1 MNLKKF
7 GLTLLSAATLAAC
20 GSVTQTSN
28 SSSSAGSEDSD
39 TINIG
44 GDFGL
49 TGSASAYGSYIND
62 GATLAFNELNESGGI
77 DGKQINY
84 IATDNKSNVQESANE
99 ATRLLAEENLSVLL
113 ASDIAASTEAAI
125 QPAENAQV
133 PMIIP
138 SATVDDLTLD
148 SQGNVFEYVFQI
160 AFQISNQTE
169 ALGRFADEKGWST
182 AAVLQ
187 DNSSDYGQ
195 NLASQFEEDYSGD
208 VVIKE
213 SFLSGDTDFSSIL
226 NNVKAKN
233 PDVLFIAG
241 YYPEGGAIV
250 KQARE
255 MGINAA
261 ILGPNGL
268 GNDEF
273 INLAGAENV
282 TDFYYATIFVTG
294 EYGSDAATEFAEKY
308 RAEFDTEPDLFSAG
322 GYDAARLAA
331 DAIDRAG
338 STDPQAIR
346 DALEETQDFEGVTG
360 NISFDEDHN
369 PVMDS
374 FVVGYTEGEISTV
387 EAVTAE

>member
-62 GATLAFNELNESGGI
+62 GATLAFNELNGSGGI

-148 SQGNVFEYVFQI
+148 SKGNVFEYVFQI

-226 NNVKAKN
+226 NNVKAQD

-255 MGINAA
+255 MGIDAA

-294 EYGSDAATEFAEKY
+294 EYGSDTANEFAEKY

-322 GYDAARLAA
+322 GYDAASLAA

-374 FVVGYTEGEISTV
+374 FVVGYTEGEISSV
-387 EAVTAE
+387 EAVAAE

>member
-1 MNLKKF
+1 
-7 GLTLLSAATLAAC
+7 
-20 GSVTQTSN
+20 QTSN

-44 GDFGL
+44 GNFGL

-84 IATDNKSNVQESANE
+84 IATDNKPNVQESANE

-226 NNVKAKN
+226 NNVKAQD

-255 MGINAA
+255 MGIDAA

-294 EYGSDAATEFAEKY
+294 EYGSDAANEFAEKY

-374 FVVGYTEGEISTV
+374 FVVGYTEGEISSV

>member
-195 NLASQFEEDYSGD
+195 NLASQFEEDYSGN

-294 EYGSDAATEFAEKY
+294 EYGSDAANEFAEKY

>member
-20 GSVTQTSN
+20 GSVTQTAN

-39 TINIG
+39 AINIG

-62 GATLAFNELNESGGI
+62 GAMLAFNEINEAGGI

-99 ATRLLAEENLSVLL
+99 ATRLLADENLSVLL

-148 SQGNVFEYVFQI
+148 SQGNVFDYVFQI

-169 ALGRFADEKGWST
+169 ALGRFADEKGWNT

-195 NLASQFEEDYSGD
+195 NLSSQFEEDYSGD

-226 NNVKAKN
+226 NNVKAQD

-241 YYPEGGAIV
+241 YYPEGGVIV

-255 MGINAA
+255 MGIEAA

-273 INLAGAENV
+273 INLAGAKNV

-294 EYGSDAATEFAEKY
+294 EYGSDAANEFAEKY
-308 RAEFDTEPDLFSAG
+308 RAAYDTEPDLFSAG

-374 FVVGYTEGEISTV
+374 FVVGYTEGEISSV

>member
-1 MNLKKF
+1 MNFKKF

-28 SSSSAGSEDSD
+28 GSSSASAEDSD

-49 TGSASAYGSYIND
+49 TGSASAYGSYIHD
-62 GATLAFNELNESGGI
+62 GATLAFNEINEAGGI
-77 DGKQINY
+77 DGKEINY
-84 IATDNKSNVQESANE
+84 IATDNKSNVQEAANE

-125 QPAENAQV
+125 QPAQDAQV

-148 SQGNVFEYVFQI
+148 SQGNVFDYVFQI

-195 NLASQFEEDYSGD
+195 NLASQFEEDYSGE

-226 NNVKAKN
+226 NNVKAQD

-255 MGINAA
+255 MGIDAA

-294 EYGSDAATEFAEKY
+294 EYGSDAANEFAEKY

-338 STDPQAIR
+338 STDPEAIR

-374 FVVGYTEGEISTV
+374 FVVGYSEGEISSV
-387 EAVTAE
+387 EAVEAE

>member
-7 GLTLLSAATLAAC
+7 GLTLLSVATLAAC

-195 NLASQFEEDYSGD
+195 NLASQFEEDYSGN

-294 EYGSDAATEFAEKY
+294 EYGSDAANEFAEKY

-374 FVVGYTEGEISTV
+374 FVVGYTEGEISSV

>member
-7 GLTLLSAATLAAC
+7 GLILLSAATLAAC

-226 NNVKAKN
+226 NNVKAQD

-255 MGINAA
+255 MGIDAA

-294 EYGSDAATEFAEKY
+294 EYGSDAANEFAEKY

-322 GYDAARLAA
+322 GYDAASLAA

-346 DALEETQDFEGVTG
+346 DALEETKDFEGVTG

-374 FVVGYTEGEISTV
+374 FVVGYTEGEISSV

>member
-62 GATLAFNELNESGGI
+62 GATLAFNEVNEAGGI

-226 NNVKAKN
+226 NNVKAQD

-255 MGINAA
+255 MGIDAA

-273 INLAGAENV
+273 IN
-282 TDFYYATIFVTG
+282 
-294 EYGSDAATEFAEKY
+294 
-308 RAEFDTEPDLFSAG
+308 
-322 GYDAARLAA
+322 
-331 DAIDRAG
+331 
-338 STDPQAIR
+338 
-346 DALEETQDFEGVTG
+346 
-360 NISFDEDHN
+360 
-369 PVMDS
+369 
-374 FVVGYTEGEISTV
+374 
-387 EAVTAE
+387 

>member
-1 MNLKKF
+1 M
-7 GLTLLSAATLAAC
+7 
-20 GSVTQTSN
+20 
-28 SSSSAGSEDSD
+28 
-39 TINIG
+39 
-44 GDFGL
+44 
-49 TGSASAYGSYIND
+49 
-62 GATLAFNELNESGGI
+62 
-77 DGKQINY
+77 
-84 IATDNKSNVQESANE
+84 
-99 ATRLLAEENLSVLL
+99 
-113 ASDIAASTEAAI
+113 
-125 QPAENAQV
+125 
-133 PMIIP
+133 
-138 SATVDDLTLD
+138 
-148 SQGNVFEYVFQI
+148 
-160 AFQISNQTE
+160 
-169 ALGRFADEKGWST
+169 
-182 AAVLQ
+182 
-187 DNSSDYGQ
+187 
-195 NLASQFEEDYSGD
+195 
-208 VVIKE
+208 IKE

-226 NNVKAKN
+226 NNVKAQN

-255 MGINAA
+255 MGIDAA

-294 EYGSDAATEFAEKY
+294 EYGSDAANEFAEKY

-374 FVVGYTEGEISTV
+374 FVVGYTEGEISSV

>member
-1 MNLKKF
+1 MKFKK
-7 GLTLLSAATLAAC
+7 LLLSLASVVTLAAC
-20 GSVTQTSN
+20 GSVTSTT
-28 SSSSAGSEDSD
+28 SSSDAAESD

-44 GDFGL
+44 GNFAL

-62 GATLAFNELNESGGI
+62 GATLAFNEINAAGGI
-77 DGKQINY
+77 NGKQINY
-84 IATDNKSNVQESANE
+84 VSTDNKSNVQEAANE
-99 ATRLLAEENLSVLL
+99 ATRLLEDENLSVLL
-113 ASDIAASTEAAI
+113 SSDIAASTEASI
-125 QPAENAQV
+125 QPAQNAKV

-148 SQGNVFEYVFQI
+148 SSGNVFDYIFQI
-160 AFQISNQTE
+160 AFQISNQTK
-169 ALGRFADEKGWST
+169 ALGAFADNKGWTT

-195 NLASQFEEDYSGD
+195 NLATQFEEDFSGE
-208 VVIKE
+208 VVAKE
-213 SFLSGDTDFSSIL
+213 SFISGDTDFNSIL
-226 NNVKAKN
+226 SNIKAQD

-255 MGINAA
+255 MGIDAA

-273 INLAGAENV
+273 VKLAGAENV

-294 EYGSDAATEFAEKY
+294 EYGTDAANEFAERY
-308 RAEFDTEPDLFSAG
+308 EAEFGKEADLFSAG
-322 GYDAARLAA
+322 GYDAAMIAA
-331 DAIDRAG
+331 DAIERAG
-338 STDPQAIR
+338 STDPEAIR
-346 DALEETQDFEGVTG
+346 DALETTTDFAGVTG

-374 FVVGYTEGEISTV
+374 FVVGYQDGEISSV
-387 EAVTAE
+387 EPVSAE

>member
-125 QPAENAQV
+125 QPAENAEV

-226 NNVKAKN
+226 NNVKAQD

-255 MGINAA
+255 MGIDAA

-294 EYGSDAATEFAEKY
+294 EYGSDAANEFAEKY

-322 GYDAARLAA
+322 GYDAASLAA

-346 DALEETQDFEGVTG
+346 DALEETKDFEGVTG

-374 FVVGYTEGEISTV
+374 FVVGYTEGEISSV

>member
-20 GSVTQTSN
+20 GSVTQTAN
-28 SSSSAGSEDSD
+28 SSSSAGSEDAD
-39 TINIG
+39 AINIG

-62 GATLAFNELNESGGI
+62 GATLAFKEINEAGGI
-77 DGKQINY
+77 DGKEINY
-84 IATDNKSNVQESANE
+84 VVTDNKSNVQESANE

-148 SQGNVFEYVFQI
+148 SQGNVFDYVFQI

-226 NNVKAKN
+226 NNVKAQD

-255 MGINAA
+255 MGIDAA

-294 EYGSDAATEFAEKY
+294 EYGSDAANEFAERY

-360 NISFDEDHN
+360 SISFDEDHN

-374 FVVGYTEGEISTV
+374 FVVGYTEGKISSV

>member
-148 SQGNVFEYVFQI
+148 SKGNVFEYVFQI

-226 NNVKAKN
+226 NNVKAQD

-255 MGINAA
+255 MGIDAA

-294 EYGSDAATEFAEKY
+294 EYGSDTANEFAEKY

-322 GYDAARLAA
+322 GYDAASLAA

-374 FVVGYTEGEISTV
+374 FVVGYTEGEISSV
-387 EAVTAE
+387 EAVAAE

>member
-169 ALGRFADEKGWST
+169 ALGRFADEKGWNT

-294 EYGSDAATEFAEKY
+294 EYGSDAANEFAEKY

-331 DAIDRAG
+331 DAIDCAG

-346 DALEETQDFEGVTG
+346 DALGETQDFEGVTG

-374 FVVGYTEGEISTV
+374 FVVGYTEGEISSV
-387 EAVTAE
+387 DAATAE

>member
-62 GATLAFNELNESGGI
+62 GATLAFNELNKSGGI

-113 ASDIAASTEAAI
+113 ASDTEASTKAAI

-138 SATVDDLTLD
+138 SSTGDDLTLD

-255 MGINAA
+255 MGIDAA

-282 TDFYYATIFVTG
+282 TNFYYATIFVTG
-294 EYGSDAATEFAEKY
+294 EFGSDAANDFAERY

-374 FVVGYTEGEISTV
+374 FVVGYTEGEISSV
-387 EAVTAE
+387 EAVAAE

>member
-7 GLTLLSAATLAAC
+7 GLTLLSAATLTAC

-169 ALGRFADEKGWST
+169 ALGRFADEKGWNT

-213 SFLSGDTDFSSIL
+213 SFLSGDTEFSSIL

-294 EYGSDAATEFAEKY
+294 EYGSDAANEFAEKY

-374 FVVGYTEGEISTV
+374 FVVGYTEGEISSV